1 MSAARAIR
9 KEHDMIKLIACD
21 MDGTLLDSAQRL
33 PAELC
38 EGICVLNFGKV
49 IAKLKEKGVLFCV
62 ASGRQYASLRRDF
75 DAYADDMLFICE
87 NGALVMQRDQRVLID
102 PIDPSFISSIVTATK
117 SLEGVYPVVCRAGVA
132 LIEKTASD
140 EFIRNTRM
148 YYPSVE
154 VVEDLTALGRL
165 PDVCKVAFYDEGD
178 AQTHELPAL
187 RAKLEGPL
195 SIILSGEHWVDVMK
209 PGVNKGCA
217 MRGIQQ
223 KLGISAAE
231 CMAFGDYLNDCE
243 LLQAVGES
251 YAMENAHPA
260 LKALARHIAPSND
273 ENGVMRVVRAALE
286 L

>member
-1 MSAARAIR
+1 
-9 KEHDMIKLIACD
+9 MIKLIACD
-21 MDGTLLDSAQRL
+21 MDGTLLDSAKRL
-33 PAELC
+33 PAELPD
-38 EGICVLNFGKV
+38 V

-102 PIDPSFISSIVTATK
+102 PIDPSFISGIVTAAK

-154 VVEDLTALGRL
+154 VVADLTAPGRL

-178 AQTHELPAL
+178 AQTHELPVL
-187 RAKLEGPL
+187 QAKLEGPL
-195 SIILSGEHWVDVMK
+195 SITLSGEHWVDVMK

-217 MRGIQQ
+217 MRARCESVCTICG
-223 KLGISAAE
+223 GSAGVRRTRSASPSRTH
-231 CMAFGDYLNDCE
+231 AGTALDSLAQRVQSALDTG
-243 LLQAVGES
+243 ARHV
-251 YAMENAHPA
+251 ENA
-260 LKALARHIAPSND
+260 
-273 ENGVMRVVRAALE
+273 LE
-286 L
+286 PRWIRTRSERNSR

>member
-1 MSAARAIR
+1 
-9 KEHDMIKLIACD
+9 MIKLIACD
-21 MDGTLLDSAQRL
+21 MDGTLLDSAKRL
-33 PAELC
+33 PAELP
-38 EGICVLNFGKV
+38 EV

-102 PIDPSFISSIVTATK
+102 PIDPSFISGIVTAAK

-154 VVEDLTALGRL
+154 VVADLTALGRL

-178 AQTHELPAL
+178 AQTHELPVLASKAGRAAVDHPLRRALGRCDEARRKQGLRDARHPAEAGHFGRRVHGLRRLSQRL
-187 RAKLEGPL
+187 RAFAGRRRELRHGKRA
-195 SIILSGEHWVDVMK
+195 SGAQGAGASHRPEQRRKRRD
-209 PGVNKGCA
+209 A
-217 MRGIQQ
+217 RGARRA
-223 KLGISAAE
+223 G
-231 CMAFGDYLNDCE
+231 
-243 LLQAVGES
+243 AVRRL
-251 YAMENAHPA
+251 P
-260 LKALARHIAPSND
+260 
-273 ENGVMRVVRAALE
+273 
-286 L
+286 

>member
-1 MSAARAIR
+1 
-9 KEHDMIKLIACD
+9 MIKLIACD
-21 MDGTLLDSAQRL
+21 MDGTLLDSAKRL
-33 PAELC
+33 PAELP
-38 EGICVLNFGKV
+38 EV

-62 ASGRQYASLRRDF
+62 ASGRQYASLRLDF
-75 DAYADDMLFICE
+75 DAYADDILFICE

-102 PIDPSFISSIVTATK
+102 PIDPSFISGVVTAAK
-117 SLEGVYPVVCRAGVA
+117 SLEGVYPVVCRADVA

-140 EFIRNTRM
+140 EFIRSTRM

-195 SIILSGEHWVDVMK
+195 SITLSGEHWVDVMK

-243 LLQAVGES
+243 LLQAVSES

-273 ENGVMRVVRAALE
+273 ENGVMRVVRAALG

>member
-1 MSAARAIR
+1 M
-9 KEHDMIKLIACD
+9 
-21 MDGTLLDSAQRL
+21 
-33 PAELC
+33 
-38 EGICVLNFGKV
+38 
-49 IAKLKEKGVLFCV
+49 
-62 ASGRQYASLRRDF
+62 
-75 DAYADDMLFICE
+75 
-87 NGALVMQRDQRVLID
+87 
-102 PIDPSFISSIVTATK
+102 TATK

-154 VVEDLTALGRL
+154 VVADLTALGRL

-178 AQTHELPAL
+178 AQTHELPVL
-187 RAKLEGPL
+187 QAKLEGPL
-195 SIILSGEHWVDVMK
+195 SITLSGEHWVDVMK

-260 LKALARHIAPSND
+260 LKALARRIAPSND
-273 ENGVMRVVRAALE
+273 ENGVMRVVRAALG